1 MSAAQLSVRTLFLPS
16 FLLFSH
22 RSSLESWMHGMVAGP
37 TDRQTRTAT
46 AAALIESRLFCLSW
60 WGRALPSLPPRRSLI
75 CPLNK
80 VGRKTATRGEPVH
93 FDKREQDGP
102 LTKPRNAGRASGRR
116 RRRRMR
122 GGDLCRPCHLSPP
135 DYSES
140 RPAPHLR
147 INGR

>member
-1 MSAAQLSVRTLFLPS
+1 
-16 FLLFSH
+16 
-22 RSSLESWMHGMVAGP
+22 MHGMVAGP

-102 LTKPRNAGRASGRR
+102 LSLEMRDEHREEDGDGECEEEISVAPATFPRPTTLNRGR
-116 RRRRMR
+116 
-122 GGDLCRPCHLSPP
+122 LLT
-135 DYSES
+135 
-140 RPAPHLR
+140 
-147 INGR
+147 